1 MVESLAAKGSTE
13 GSIPIPLSASLFK
26 AVYSPGKLVGSSCAK
41 LDQASTWKNLSKIV
55 NGKDCI

>member
-1 MVESLAAKGSTE
+1 MVASLAAKGSTE

-26 AVYSPGKLVGSSCAK
+26 AVPGKLVGSSCAK
-41 LDQASTWKNLSKIV
+41 LDQASTWKNLSKVV